1 MIVAGIPT
9 SLTSNFK
16 LGSTQVDALC
26 ILKENCQPLSKYNSN
41 VFLLF
46 ALKSKEI
53 ILVGKLAVL
62 SL

>member
-16 LGSTQVDALC
+16 LGSMHYEC
-26 ILKENCQPLSKYNSN
+26 LKENCQPLSKYNSN